1 MIKIKN
7 SNRGFTLMELL
18 IVVAIIG
25 LLASMILV
33 GLSSFRTRGRDAR
46 RVADVKQVQNGLE
59 IYYAK
64 MNQYPD
70 VQSSGIPGTDTAS
83 AGWEAMVNA
92 IKSADIGIT
101 QVPQD
106 PLGASRSYAYSTESG
121 NPQSYVIGVAL
132 EDPDNQALKTDI
144 DDDVFGIDCGAGSGV
159 PGEPSSGDTIYC
171 VQF

>member
-1 MIKIKN
+1 MMKIKN

-64 MNQYPD
+64 MNKYPD
-70 VQSSGIPGTDTAS
+70 VQSSGTPGGDGVLV
-83 AGWEAMVNA
+83 GWEAMVNE
-92 IKSADIGIT
+92 IKIADIGIT
-101 QVPQD
+101 QIPQD
-106 PLGASRSYAYSTESG
+106 PLGEDRSYAYSTESG
-121 NPQSYVIGVAL
+121 NPQSYIIGVAL
-132 EDPDNQALKTDI
+132 EDPGNQALKTDI
-144 DDDVFGIDCGAGSGV
+144 NGIVFGIDCG
-159 PGEPSSGDTIYC
+159 GEEDKLGYYC